1 MRAFVSKHSSALD
14 RMGLQG
20 WGGGGKRDIYF
31 CTFLLWSTSDR
42 APGRLANSKKGSMS
56 FAQPLIEA
64 VILTYPC
71 FVVIHYKPVHVFYRA
86 PRCISSK
93 AR

>member
-1 MRAFVSKHSSALD
+1 
-14 RMGLQG
+14 
-20 WGGGGKRDIYF
+20 
-31 CTFLLWSTSDR
+31 
-42 APGRLANSKKGSMS
+42 MS

-93 AR
+93 ARLAIPCPEALPVFPLEDRTARYCMICVKGLLADRICPQKLALLTLNKY